1 MKATKMMIKDVM
13 TPHVI
18 SIQSDKTVADAAKA
32 MKDNDIG
39 DVVVMNGD
47 GVYGILTDRDIVVR
61 ALANGSDPR
70 KAKVGEIA
78 SHSLACISPDD
89 TTDRAVELMRE
100 KAIRR
105 LPVLKDGKLVGMVSL
120 GDLAV
125 EKDPNS
131 ALGKISAAK
140 PNK

>member
-1 MKATKMMIKDVM
+1 MKTKMFIKDVM

-18 SIQSDKTVADAAKA
+18 SIQSDKPVADAAKA

-47 GVYGILTDRDIVVR
+47 GIYGILTDRDIVVR
-61 ALANGSDPR
+61 AIADGGDPR
-70 KAKVGEIA
+70 RVKAGEIA
-78 SHSLACISPDD
+78 SHQLAYVSPEDS
-89 TTDRAVELMRE
+89 TDRAVELMRE

-105 LPVLKDGKLVGMVSL
+105 LPVLKEKKLVGMVSI
-120 GDLAV
+120 GDLAL